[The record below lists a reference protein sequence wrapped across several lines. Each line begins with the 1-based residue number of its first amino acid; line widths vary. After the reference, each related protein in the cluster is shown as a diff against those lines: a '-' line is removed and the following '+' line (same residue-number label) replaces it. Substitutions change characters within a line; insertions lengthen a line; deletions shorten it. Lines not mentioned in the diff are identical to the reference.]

1 MASSC
6 FTALTYFVY
15 NTVLSVYYNVIVN
28 KKGINAFLIGNWEIF
43 WGQGGGK
50 SDYFE
55 FLFLWERN
63 REIYIMEKAAFPL
76 GSG

>member
-1 MASSC
+1 M
-6 FTALTYFVY
+6 
-15 NTVLSVYYNVIVN
+15 YYNVIVN

-63 REIYIMEKAAFPL
+63 REIYIMEKAWKSFLL
-76 GSG
+76 GVGRKNACSLPK